1 MSAKLEVN
9 DRQGQLM
16 RATESTFVGLE
27 KIARKRDAKG
37 CYFDRGAHCKAKE
50 MERWLQSYNEEDYT
64 FGMLASSQVCMDL
77 PNKRK
82 LQKQILVA
90 IDQLVQDLP
99 SSFCNEVRKDCI
111 STASMLTNLNTDASW
126 LTFRL
131 ELIQH
136 NACFKW
142 HQDNCISRVIIP
154 LVGVGSCVADD
165 KAVDW
170 EEFYGKIDEKT
181 NEKCVPQGNM
191 RLMGANSVIL
201 MKGGLWPGIR
211 GRGLTHKAPFVS
223 GKKRLLLK
231 IDLDYSQPPINF
243 DDSSIEGEGEKR
255 GKVGNCGELKRL
267 FTSEEFQQSKAWKC
281 T

>member
-1 MSAKLEVN
+1 MSAKLEEN

-64 FGMLASSQVCMDL
+64 FGMLPSSQVCMDL

-82 LQKQILVA
+82 LQNQILVA

-111 STASMLTNLNTDASW
+111 STASMLTNLSTDASW

-131 ELIQH
+131 ELIQQH
-136 NACFKW
+136 
-142 HQDNCISRVIIP
+142 SR
-154 LVGVGSCVADD
+154 S
-165 KAVDW
+165 
-170 EEFYGKIDEKT
+170 
-181 NEKCVPQGNM
+181 M
-191 RLMGANSVIL
+191 IL
-201 MKGGLWPGIR
+201 HP
-211 GRGLTHKAPFVS
+211 
-223 GKKRLLLK
+223 
-231 IDLDYSQPPINF
+231 
-243 DDSSIEGEGEKR
+243 
-255 GKVGNCGELKRL
+255 
-267 FTSEEFQQSKAWKC
+267 
-281 T
+281 